1 MAVLKKYAT
10 FSGRARRKEYWMF
23 QLFNMIII
31 AVLYTLAIATGETIG
46 SLFMVIYSLYAL
58 GVLLPSL
65 AVTIR
70 RLHDIGK
77 SGSWFFISFVPFIG
91 GIWLLILTCTEGNSG
106 ENSYGSDPKE
116 SSF

>member
-31 AVLYTLAIATGETIG
+31 TVLYTLATTTGKTIG

-58 GVLLPSL
+58 GVFLPSL
-65 AVTIR
+65 GVLIR
-70 RLHDIGK
+70 RLHDVGK
-77 SGSWFFISFVPFIG
+77 SGVWFFIALVPLIG

-106 ENSYGSDPKE
+106 PNSYGSDPKE